1 MESNDKSVNSTF
13 SPFINAHLAYIIINA
28 IYLDC
33 ITAILVV
40 TIRVSFSIWCRWVKL
55 GLLM

>member
-1 MESNDKSVNSTF
+1 MESNDRSVNPTF

-40 TIRVSFSIWCRWVKL
+40 TIRVSFSIGADGSNWAF
-55 GLLM
+55 